1 MNLLKT
7 EEIKA
12 MMDEVR
18 AAQAACRVLNDRIQ
32 AMCPHEEY
40 EDGMYAFAVFQRCK
54 LCKACGQPKFE
65 NSIEIKTVPH
75 D

>member
-1 MNLLKT
+1 MSSILLKT
-7 EEIKA
+7 EEIRA

-18 AAQAACRVLNDRIQ
+18 AAQAACRIQ

-40 EDGMYAFAVFQRCK
+40 EDGMYAFAVFQSCK
-54 LCKACGQPKFE
+54 LVASQ
-65 NSIEIKTVPH
+65 SLKTVPH